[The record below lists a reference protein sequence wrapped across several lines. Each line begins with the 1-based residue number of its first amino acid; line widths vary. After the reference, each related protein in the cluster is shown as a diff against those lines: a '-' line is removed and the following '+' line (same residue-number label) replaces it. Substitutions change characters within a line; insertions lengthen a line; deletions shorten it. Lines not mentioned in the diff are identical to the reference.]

1 MLEITAS
8 DIRDAEKYFK
18 VTDLSKSKLPL
29 TNMIFKLYM
38 IMGIL
43 MVLIGL
49 FYPELRQLV
58 DRNPIQLALV
68 ISGLGLSLAS
78 FLGSYYFRVRVNRR
92 AELERIYVEFESR
105 KKPDSNPDN

>member
-1 MLEITAS
+1 MKIIYTESALVELDRFQNQRKEELESLLKT
-8 DIRDAEKYFK
+8 RKYVFG
-18 VTDLSKSKLPL
+18 DD
-29 TNMIFKLYM
+29 
-38 IMGIL
+38 
-43 MVLIGL
+43 VL
-49 FYPELRQLV
+49 E
-58 DRNPIQLALV
+58 IQLALV